1 VHLDSFIDIIILF
14 IPQVLVVKMPG
25 VKNKKKKRKVKS
37 WNGQR
42 SESSCMAKVYENRAE
57 LNR

>member
-25 VKNKKKKRKVKS
+25 VKNKKKEKKS
-37 WNGQR
+37 KKLEW
-42 SESSCMAKVYENRAE
+42 SEVRVVVHGKS
-57 LNR
+57 L